1 MSNFVDENI
10 QENGKNKIQGR
21 YEVGDL
27 SQTIPVVKR
36 MNIDIAGNIYIQ
48 TLCICSQYAFI
59 VTTSFNSPN
68 EYSNKLKQNLI
79 YCTKRRKA

>member
-1 MSNFVDENI
+1 
-10 QENGKNKIQGR
+10 
-21 YEVGDL
+21 
-27 SQTIPVVKR
+27 